1 MSNDM
6 QTFGLFPTP
15 IWVRQ
20 LEPERAEGINRQAI
34 DLIERLRQET
44 PGINPGDRWQTATNL
59 ETKPELQDL
68 ISIVNEGAQEALSA
82 LRVEHNGFLVT
93 GCWANIKPAGAG
105 HVPHNHPNNYL
116 SGVYYV
122 RLPSRGGRILFHD
135 PRDQPYLI
143 SPSTTGKNEY
153 NSRIAHLPIREGGL
167 ILFPAWLVH
176 SVENN
181 PEDMDRISISFNI
194 MFKQFGEEIAR
205 PHWKHVPS
213 S

>member
-1 MSNDM
+1 M

-93 GCWANIKPAGAG
+93 GCWANIKPKGAG

-116 SGVYYV
+116 SGVYYD
-122 RLPSRGGRILFHD
+122 RLPSHGGRI

-143 SPSTTGKNEY
+143 SPSTTGNNEY

-205 PHWKHVPS
+205 PHWKHVPGS
-213 S
+213 

>member
-6 QTFGLFPTP
+6 QTFSLFPTP

-44 PGINPGDRWQTATNL
+44 IDLIERLRQETPGINPGDRWQTATNL
-59 ETKPELQDL
+59 ETEPELQDL
-68 ISIVNEGAQEALSA
+68 ISVVNEGAQEALSA
-82 LRVEHNGFLVT
+82 LHVEHNGFLVT

-181 PEDMDRISISFNI
+181 PEDMDRISISFNN
-194 MFKQFGEEIAR
+194 
-205 PHWKHVPS
+205 V
-213 S
+213 

>member
-6 QTFGLFPTP
+6 QSFGLFPTP
-15 IWVRQ
+15 VWVRQ
-20 LEPERAEGINRQAI
+20 LEPEQAEGINRQAI

-44 PGINPGDRWQTATNL
+44 PGINPGDRWQTATDL

-68 ISIVNEGAQEALSA
+68 ISIVNEGAEEALSA
-82 LRVEHNGFLVT
+82 LRIEHNGFLVT

-116 SGVYYV
+116 SGVNYV

-135 PRDQPYLI
+135 PRDQPYLVL
-143 SPSTTGKNEY
+143 PRTTGKNEY
-153 NSRIAHLPIREGGL
+153 NSRIAHLPIRKGGL
-167 ILFPAWLVH
+167 ILFPSWLVH

-181 PEDMDRISISFNI
+181 PEDLDRISFNI

-205 PHWKHVPS
+205 PHWKHIPGS
-213 S
+213 